1 MIAPTSPT
9 ERVRCRDSTERDSL
23 RVATFNINNINKRLD
38 NLLAW
43 LAKAEPDVVS
53 LQELKAEQGAF
64 PVKALRAVGYEAVWQ
79 GERSWNGVAILARN
93 HAPVL
98 TRTSLPSG
106 SVCNSDGV
114 IPRRRDLPLRHCVP
128 REIPRPAGKTRGLF
142 GMTPVNPED
151 RQARYIEAAV
161 QGVLITSIY
170 LPNGNPQPGPKFNYK
185 LAWFERLIAHAAEL
199 MASGAPVVLAGDY
212 NVVPTPQDI
221 YPTRSLDNNALI
233 QPESRQAFARLL
245 AQGWTDAMRKL
256 HPDGPLWTFWDYKFE
271 RWQKDKGMRLD
282 HFLDHARSL

>member
-1 MIAPTSPT
+1 MK
-9 ERVRCRDSTERDSL
+9 
-23 RVATFNINNINKRLD
+23 VATFNINNINKRLD

-53 LQELKAEQGAF
+53 LQELKAEQEAF
-64 PVKALRAVGYEAVWQ
+64 PVNALRTLGYEAVWQ

-93 HAPVL
+93 HVPVL
-98 TRTSLPSG
+98 TRTSLPG
-106 SVCNSDGV
+106 
-114 IPRRRDLPLRHCVP
+114 
-128 REIPRPAGKTRGLF
+128 
-142 GMTPVNPED
+142 NPEGHYSETRNPETRNHQD
-151 RQARYIEAAV
+151 RNHEDHQARYIEAAV

-282 HFLDHARSL
+282 HFLLSPNLSDRLVDGGVDRWARGQENASDHAPTWIMLDL